1 MNVYKYDELTKEYTG
16 VETAQLDP
24 LESKAQGKEVFIIPG
39 NATDKEPPQKEGFAA
54 VYVGGVWELQEDNRG
69 KEYWLPGDEYGTPA
83 RTMKELGPFPE
94 GAVFEAPEKTLKQ
107 LKAEKVAGFKAQR
120 NAEEIAPVEWNGN
133 LYDYDA
139 DSRDRL
145 SIARQALEDMGQA
158 AIVWTTAENTRV
170 EIGVAD
176 FKGIN
181 GAAAYRSNLLHVK
194 YNQLKAQV
202 EAVETK
208 EQLAAIEW

>member
-1 MNVYKYDELTKEYTG
+1 MLGAKIYKPVENWGEYTKL
-16 VETAQLDP
+16 VQWCNAN
-24 LESKAQGKEVFIIPG
+24 
-39 NATDKEPPQKEGFAA
+39 NATIEEH
-54 VYVGGVWELQEDNRG
+54 E
-69 KEYWLPGDEYGTPA
+69 EYYEVVEVTGPA
-83 RTMKELGPFPE
+83 LEEM
-94 GAVFEAPEKTLKQ
+94 
-107 LKAEKVAGFKAQR
+107 KAEKIAAFKAKR

-145 SIARQALEDMGQA
+145 SIARQALEDIGQGV
-158 AIVWTTAENTRV
+158 IVWTTAENTRV